1 MKSRTKTATAVIT
14 EHFILLM
21 LRDVRD
27 VLQQASGVFLHQAF
41 WWRVVSFPIF
51 LMGQYFV
58 AVNKTK
64 KEFICPWCVGGCA
77 KLWEWAA
84 NPWGGLFTILL
95 RQSDATGGGDYGA
108 GPPKIINLDSKM
120 TGEELTTMIGKLSNE
135 GDSFTAGHS
144 IVGSWAGD
152 HVVLVG
158 DYDSSGLFKKAFSK
172 YRNVSEDVVTAWN
185 VFMDIEEM
193 QLAYNSSCSCRQTD
207 E

>member
-1 MKSRTKTATAVIT
+1 MNSKTAAASAVIT
-14 EHFILLM
+14 EHFSFLM
-21 LRDVRD
+21 LHDVRD
-27 VLQQASGVFLHQAF
+27 VLRWIVEVFLGQAF
-41 WWRVVSFPIF
+41 WLRVVSFPIF

-64 KEFICPWCVGGCA
+64 KEFICPWCVGGGA

-84 NPWGGLFTILL
+84 NPYGGLFTILL

-108 GPPKIINLDSKM
+108 GPPRIINLDSNM
-120 TGEELTTMIGKLSNE
+120 TGKELTTMIGKLSSE
-135 GDSFTAGHS
+135 GDSFTAGHC

-158 DYDSSGLFKKAFSK
+158 DYDSSELYQEARSS
-172 YRNVSEDVVTAWN
+172 YRNISEDVVSAWN

-193 QLAYNSSCSCRQTD
+193 QLAYNSSCSCQQAG